1 MRLILVRHGH
11 AGRKDQ
17 WPQPDRLRPLSPT
30 GARQA
35 ELLVDLIAP
44 LKPTRIIS
52 SPHLR
57 CLQTIAPTA
66 SAAGRKIERSASLEP
81 SAPAKALRLVRR
93 LSAPKSKSG
102 TVLCTH
108 REILNVVLSEISK
121 KDGVKLERRPPGAK
135 GAVWF
140 LDFRGAKLVAAHYV
154 VPSAVTSHTS

>member
-11 AGRKDQ
+11 AGRKDE
-17 WPQPDRLRPLSPT
+17 WHRADRLRPLSPT
-30 GARQA
+30 GNKQA
-35 ELLVDLIAP
+35 ELLVEVIAP

-57 CLQTIAPTA
+57 CVQTIEPTA
-66 SAAGRKIERSASLEP
+66 SATGRTIEKSTSLTP

-93 LSAPKSKSG
+93 LSTPKSMSG
-102 TVLCTH
+102 VVLCTH

-121 KDGVKLERRPPGAK
+121 KDGIELDRRPPGAK

-140 LDFRGAKLVAAHYV
+140 LDFRRGKLVSARYT
-154 VPSAVTSHTS
+154 VPSATLLHHS